1 MGRRGQWN
9 FDQGVMMV
17 VVSFLPSFRLMMM
30 MTRLFI
36 AGFIFCQGVGSCQ
49 QSETEVKSWRGVG
62 AGRKEYTNM
71 RGCWIFSFVSPCHI
85 AARYLT
91 VFFLVLLSY
100 FPFTFLMSC
109 WIFTDSDRPTCLCL
123 FEIRRQQC

>member
-49 QSETEVKSWRGVG
+49 QSETEVKSWEGGWGGAEGVHEY
-62 AGRKEYTNM
+62 AGVLDFLLCFPVPYCCEIPNCVFL
-71 RGCWIFSFVSPCHI
+71 GVVVLFPL
-85 AARYLT
+85 YLSH
-91 VFFLVLLSY
+91 VLLDFY
-100 FPFTFLMSC
+100 RL
-109 WIFTDSDRPTCLCL
+109 
-123 FEIRRQQC
+123 